1 MLTYIMGYYVNILD
15 GDILLN
21 NKRQFKL
28 HYFITLILTLTLL
41 VGCSSTG
48 ITLNESDKITNTNTY
63 NLLSNKTTSDAEIK
77 AQEKQNGDE
86 QLSEKDLP
94 AIKENVIYESTTSE
108 ISVHFIDVGQA
119 DSIFIDYGDVDIL
132 IDGGNNDDGELVVNY
147 LKSLGTDDLELM
159 VATHPHEDHIGGL
172 DTVIYNF
179 DVEKIIKPA
188 LSENTKTNRDF
199 EEAISSKNIPVTNPD
214 QGEVIEFGD
223 LKLIIL
229 SDKTK
234 RYTETNN
241 YSIVLKM
248 VYGDTAFLFTGDA
261 EAEAEHDI
269 LESGLDIK
277 ADVLKV
283 GHHGSATSTTA
294 NFLRKVSPDYAV
306 ISVGNDNRY
315 GHPDPIIINRLN
327 LHDVAT
333 MQTNEM
339 GTIIFTSNGTDLS
352 FTAAKATG
360 DRTDAVSDETYASA
374 VGQSDS
380 DIIPE
385 IVISNLDKK
394 TEFVEITNKSL
405 KNIDLTG
412 WYIVSVAGNQI
423 FYFPDRYMLEAGKTI
438 RIASACADGDIIWTT
453 ANIWNNSKSD
463 PAELYNESGF
473 LVDRW
478 ND

>member
-188 LSENTKTNRDF
+188 LSENTKQT
-199 EEAISSKNIPVTNPD
+199 EI
-214 QGEVIEFGD
+214 
-223 LKLIIL
+223 LK
-229 SDKTK
+229 K
-234 RYTETNN
+234 R
-241 YSIVLKM
+241 
-248 VYGDTAFLFTGDA
+248 
-261 EAEAEHDI
+261 
-269 LESGLDIK
+269 
-277 ADVLKV
+277 
-283 GHHGSATSTTA
+283 
-294 NFLRKVSPDYAV
+294 
-306 ISVGNDNRY
+306 
-315 GHPDPIIINRLN
+315 
-327 LHDVAT
+327 
-333 MQTNEM
+333 
-339 GTIIFTSNGTDLS
+339 
-352 FTAAKATG
+352 
-360 DRTDAVSDETYASA
+360 
-374 VGQSDS
+374 
-380 DIIPE
+380 
-385 IVISNLDKK
+385 
-394 TEFVEITNKSL
+394 
-405 KNIDLTG
+405 
-412 WYIVSVAGNQI
+412 
-423 FYFPDRYMLEAGKTI
+423 
-438 RIASACADGDIIWTT
+438 
-453 ANIWNNSKSD
+453 
-463 PAELYNESGF
+463 
-473 LVDRW
+473 
-478 ND
+478 